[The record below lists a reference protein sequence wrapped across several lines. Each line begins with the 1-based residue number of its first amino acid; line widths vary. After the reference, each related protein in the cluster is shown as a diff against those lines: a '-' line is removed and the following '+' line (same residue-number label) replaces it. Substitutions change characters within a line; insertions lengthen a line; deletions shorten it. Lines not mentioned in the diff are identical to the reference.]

1 MRSALSVCWVAVIG
15 SFFPG
20 PLLADDA
27 ALPRDWRAS
36 VRMPTVLLCTVAY
49 DDIVFNRCVIGCKR

>member
-1 MRSALSVCWVAVIG
+1 
-15 SFFPG
+15 
-20 PLLADDA
+20 LLADDA

-49 DDIVFNRCVIGCKR
+49 DDIVFNRRVIGCKR